1 MKAKFI
7 YESLNFERGADPK
20 DSMGVGIRYR
30 RSFKTVRE
38 CANFF
43 LNHIDKLSNGRFNNI
58 DELKRAF
65 RDDEYRNQIIQGSGE
80 EDENPNST
88 LHSFAINRSPLRMC
102 KDYLEGFKKTDNK
115 GNVLSRKYSPVYI
128 EEWGSTFDEN
138 IAKLACLKEFHQ
150 EIQKILGL
158 RTYDSLI

>member
-1 MKAKFI
+1 MKARFI
-7 YESLNFERGADPK
+7 YESLIFERGIDPK
-20 DSMGVGIRYR
+20 DSMGVGFRFKR
-30 RSFKTVRE
+30 NFKTVRE
-38 CANFF
+38 CAHFF
-43 LNHIDKLSNGRFNNI
+43 LNHIDKLSNGRFNNT

-65 RDDEYRNQIIQGSGE
+65 EDEGYRNQIIQGSRE

-88 LHSFAINRSPLRMC
+88 LHSAAINRSPLRMC
-102 KDYLEGFKKTDNK
+102 KDYFEGFKKSDNK
-115 GNVLSRKYSPVYI
+115 GNTLFRKYSPVYI

-158 RTYDSLI
+158 RTDDSLI